1 MIARNILN
9 LRKAANLT
17 QEQIAERIGV
27 ARQTIAKWENGDSV
41 PDIDSC
47 SRIAYIFNVS
57 LDDLVNYS
65 GGETPAGPLPPKGKY
80 VFGAVTVGERGQI
93 VIPSRARRIFDI
105 QAGDTLVMLGDINQG
120 LAMVKEDGLL
130 EMLGYS
136 KKPGDPE
143 QSGERG
149 GRL

>member
-47 SRIAYIFNVS
+47 SRIADMFNVS

-65 GGETPAGPLPPKGKY
+65 GGETPAGPLPPQ
-80 VFGAVTVGERGQI
+80 GEICVWSRDGGGTGTGCDSLPGQKD
-93 VIPSRARRIFDI
+93 V
-105 QAGDTLVMLGDINQG
+105 
-120 LAMVKEDGLL
+120 
-130 EMLGYS
+130 
-136 KKPGDPE
+136 
-143 QSGERG
+143 
-149 GRL
+149 